1 MDRNLVALKPALVWK
16 HFAEIVRIP
25 RPSSHEEK
33 IRRYILDFARA
44 QGLESKEDAAH
55 NVYVR
60 KPASKGMEDRKGVI
74 LQAHLDMV
82 PQKNNDKEFDFT
94 KDPIDAYIDG
104 GWVTADG
111 TTLGA
116 DNGIGVA
123 AILAVLEDRTLKHG
137 PLEALF
143 TATEETGMDGA
154 NGLEKGLLHGDIL
167 LNLDS
172 EEEGELYVGCAGGL
186 DANMTFGYKAEPTP
200 AGGYT
205 AAKISVKGLKGG
217 HSGIQIVCQRANAN
231 KVLFRFLNAA
241 PCDVLLASVDGGGL
255 RNAIPREAEAVVLV
269 ETRDYDE
276 FAAAVKAYEE
286 TVRAEYAGIEDAVS
300 VKIAEVG
307 KPAEML
313 PKEVAG
319 NLIKAVAA
327 CPDGVQRMSV
337 AMPGL
342 VQTSTNL
349 ARVVSDGRTVK
360 LQCLLRSSVNT
371 EKEALGESIAAALR
385 EKKPVMLASLAER
398 FGVSE
403 LEVAR
408 ALPDEARAFAG
419 KDAFDTV
426 WQALASWENATF
438 IMAHLGSVIEIKGKI
453 PEGRH
458 GHGYF
463 NLSGGSGLGGHL
475 KIDDLGHICF
485 LSLPFMGL
493 ESHSVQFF
501 NAAGTVLFSVY
512 VGRENRQLIPAA
524 RESFFAL
531 REAVGTKDPS

>member
-255 RNAIPREAEAVVLV
+255 RNAIPREAEAVAPQGVKPGTTAV
-269 ETRDYDE
+269 EVIIRE
-276 FAAAVKAYEE
+276 GRKNQVKRMLSKIHHPVIRLHRCNFAGLELKGVAKGSWRELTDREVQILKSG
-286 TVRAEYAGIEDAVS
+286 GIPPKQAS
-300 VKIAEVG
+300 AKRGG
-307 KPAEML
+307 KPQDTPASRTRHHGSHGSA
-313 PKEVAG
+313 PK
-319 NLIKAVAA
+319 
-327 CPDGVQRMSV
+327 R
-337 AMPGL
+337 
-342 VQTSTNL
+342 
-349 ARVVSDGRTVK
+349 
-360 LQCLLRSSVNT
+360 NT
-371 EKEALGESIAAALR
+371 YR
-385 EKKPVMLASLAER
+385 ER
-398 FGVSE
+398 YTG
-403 LEVAR
+403 
-408 ALPDEARAFAG
+408 
-419 KDAFDTV
+419 
-426 WQALASWENATF
+426 
-438 IMAHLGSVIEIKGKI
+438 
-453 PEGRH
+453 
-458 GHGYF
+458 
-463 NLSGGSGLGGHL
+463 
-475 KIDDLGHICF
+475 
-485 LSLPFMGL
+485 
-493 ESHSVQFF
+493 
-501 NAAGTVLFSVY
+501 
-512 VGRENRQLIPAA
+512 
-524 RESFFAL
+524 
-531 REAVGTKDPS
+531 